1 MDLKASRTLIAVTGA
16 ALFLGFF
23 LPWVDIG
30 FGPTISGYT
39 VARATNSASML
50 SLMFWLIPL
59 GGLAM
64 IVTALSGSKHARLV
78 SVLVGLGLV
87 GYATVKTV
95 YAFFATTGFG
105 LWVVIAAS
113 LGAVLIPLLQRRE
126 V

>member
-1 MDLKASRTLIAVTGA
+1 MDPKTTRTLTAIAGA

-39 VARATNSASML
+39 VARASNSASMF
-50 SLMFWLIPL
+50 SAMMWLIPL

-64 IVTALSGSKHARLV
+64 VATAVTGSKHARMV

-87 GYATVKTV
+87 GYAAVKTV

-113 LGAVLIPLLQRRE
+113 LGAILLPLLQRRE
-126 V
+126 H